1 MGLAADKTILQVGGW
16 LEDEKPSIADTQG
29 FSLSVLFRW
38 LCDVCEARQPTA
50 GLIWI
55 MAQGQAALIH
65 QQRKSSRSGNQLLT
79 STLPFF
85 PSSHSNLITLWSYR
99 ACLMSSVLFTVC
111 PEEFP
116 LSTVMCTDMSA
127 CTHAAAVFVYH
138 LEGVRQLSDRWYTLK
153 FQEYTD
159 SCLSASCNYLNPRF

>member
-38 LCDVCEARQPTA
+38 LWCVRGSAARCWPHMNNGSRTSGIDSSTEEVEQVREP
-50 GLIWI
+50 
-55 MAQGQAALIH
+55 AAD
-65 QQRKSSRSGNQLLT
+65 QRAPL
-79 STLPFF
+79 
-85 PSSHSNLITLWSYR
+85 
-99 ACLMSSVLFTVC
+99 
-111 PEEFP
+111 FP
-116 LSTVMCTDMSA
+116 LFSLKSHNSVVISGLSNVICSVYCLRRSFRSATVMCTDMSA

-138 LEGVRQLSDRWYTLK
+138 LEGVRQLSDRWYTLM

-159 SCLSASCNYLNPRF
+159 SCL